1 MQKAITKISE
11 TKNYFFEKI
20 NVIDKPLSRF
30 IKKKRERTQI
40 NKIRNNKA
48 EVTTDNTK
56 IQRIL
61 RDYKATICKKK
72 KKKKKGQP
80 GRNGQVLRKVHLL
93 RLNQEEIE
101 NINRPIIS
109 N

>member
-72 KKKKKGQP
+72 KKRTTWKKWASSQKGTPSKIEP
-80 GRNGQVLRKVHLL
+80 GRNRKYKQTYHK
-93 RLNQEEIE
+93 
-101 NINRPIIS
+101 
-109 N
+109 